1 METGHRCRPA
11 SENGSVTMEFE
22 EFRERAK
29 LDAKLLEAW
38 IDARWL
44 IAAVRDGLRH
54 FSEID
59 LARALL
65 IKDLHDGLGIN
76 DEGIEVILHLVD
88 QLHGLR
94 HVLDS
99 LMSAL
104 SAQPEDVRLTIAGYV
119 RARRSIAK
127 PVDGTGSTL
136 TGKMDSRGN
145 QQSRE
150 RRYT

>member
-1 METGHRCRPA
+1 METRRRCRPA
-11 SENGSVTMEFE
+11 SENGSVTMESE
-22 EFRERAK
+22 EFRAHAN
-29 LDAKLLEAW
+29 LDAELLEAW
-38 IDARWL
+38 IDAGWL
-44 IAAVRDGLRH
+44 IPAGREGLRH

-65 IKDLHDGLGIN
+65 IKDLHGGLGIN
-76 DEGIEVILHLVD
+76 DEGIAVILHLVD

-104 SAQPEDVRLTIAGYV
+104 SAQPKDVRLTIAGYV

-127 PVDGTGSTL
+127 PVGGAGSTL
-136 TGKMDSRGN
+136 TDKMNSRDN

-150 RRYT
+150 RRFT

>member
-1 METGHRCRPA
+1 METRHRCRPA
-11 SENGSVTMEFE
+11 SENGSVTMESE
-22 EFRERAK
+22 EFRAHAK

-38 IDARWL
+38 IDAGWL
-44 IAAVRDGLRH
+44 IPAVRKGRRH

-76 DEGIEVILHLVD
+76 DEGIAVILHLVD

-99 LMSAL
+99 IMSAL

-119 RARRSIAK
+119 RARRSVAR
-127 PVDGTGSTL
+127 PVRGPGSTL
-136 TGKMDSRGN
+136 TSKMNSRDN
-145 QQSRE
+145 PQSRE